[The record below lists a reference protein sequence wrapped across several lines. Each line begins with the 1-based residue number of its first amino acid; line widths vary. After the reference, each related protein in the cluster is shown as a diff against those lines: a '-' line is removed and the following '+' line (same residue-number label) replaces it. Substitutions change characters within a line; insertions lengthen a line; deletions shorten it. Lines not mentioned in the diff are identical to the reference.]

1 MKLTKTLFTPFIA
14 LVLTSTGFAQGS
26 QLVKIWET
34 DSTLKVPESVL
45 YYAPEKVLYV
55 SCIDGKPDEKDLK
68 GSIAKV
74 SPDGKILNAAW
85 AVNLSAPKGM
95 GIYKGSLYVADL
107 SEVVVIDLKT
117 GKISKRIPVEGAIF
131 LNDITIDASGN
142 VYVSDSSTGKIH
154 RVHNGSV
161 SVWIDKKP
169 GVNGLLAVEDDLYLA
184 VQDTLYK
191 ADSTKKLTVITT
203 GMDESSDGIV
213 KNGNDIIVSCW
224 NGIIYSV
231 KPDGTK
237 TELLDTR
244 AKKSNTA
251 DVGFNPTSR
260 ILFVPTFFK
269 NKVVAYQV
277 K

>member
-1 MKLTKTLFTPFIA
+1 MKLTKTLFTVFLA
-14 LVLTSTGFAQGS
+14 LIFVSQVSAQGS

-45 YYAPEKVLYV
+45 YSAAEKVLYV
-55 SCIDGKPDEKDLK
+55 SCIDGNPSEKDLK

-74 SPDGKILNAAW
+74 SLTGKILNPAW

-95 GIYKGSLYVADL
+95 GIHNGSLYVADL
-107 SEVVVIDLKT
+107 SEVVVIDLKS
-117 GKISKRIPVEGAIF
+117 GKISNRIPVEGAIF
-131 LNDITIDASGN
+131 LNDITIDAAGN
-142 VYVSDSSTGKIH
+142 VYVSDSRTGKVH
-154 RVHNGSV
+154 RIQNGKV
-161 SVWIDKKP
+161 SLWMDKKP
-169 GVNGLLAVEDDLYLA
+169 GVNGLLAVDNSIYLA
-184 VQDTLYK
+184 VKDTLYK
-191 ADSTKKLTVITT
+191 ADSAKKLAIITT

-231 KPDGTK
+231 QPNGTK
-237 TELLDTR
+237 KELLDTR

-251 DVGFNPTSR
+251 DLGFDPATKT
-260 ILFVPTFFK
+260 LYVPTFFK
-269 NKVVAYQV
+269 NKVVAYQI